1 MKKFILTVIYTL
13 LVCSLGYSQT
23 GQGYINYKSYK
34 INGGDGSCGPQHP
47 STTAAFDTMFDYTN
61 NSCTELTHE
70 GNETATKALTWP
82 WSNILPRHANSWFGW
97 DIDGYFVAEESGD
110 YIFQITS
117 DDRSDFWFD
126 TDGDGDMDNTNA
138 GFGNGSRSR
147 SFNLTAGQAYPFRV
161 RYEQGAGGANLYLKW
176 KRPSDSAL
184 QFNSDE
190 IYSYHPDNAPHS
202 LDITYEVS
210 DNLDATKFSTT
221 IYYECTD
228 NAGGICATVNTLGSD
243 GTISFDETAIS
254 TDQVSNGTY
263 KATNTDGGVEFVVLY
278 DWDSTN
284 QRHRLLL
291 DKRLFNSFGYSGFA
305 SGAPDTL
312 FQSITNF
319 ELYDVYDGELTW
331 LSSGNGAGYWAQYY
345 IYTNL
350 TSSISNST
358 SSNRFRDASGY
369 YGVQV
374 GALNFA
380 AGNSFAQHTLNLS
393 VDGTYYDEQYDNAV
407 TIQDL
412 VIAFN
417 QLTSGGSGPGNS
429 GGSVFT
435 TGIEYVLGD
444 VNEDGSFNF
453 VDTQLML
460 QHIYGETDPFA
471 DLTFAD
477 VVKIFDSGYDD
488 WSTTNWSS
496 GIPNT
501 TSDSYTPNTT
511 TRAQTKTYNVAF
523 LGDVNFSHSEE
534 PTNLTTNV
542 NSTTSKIK
550 TTSAKGSSDT
560 AIYMDIIQGVDD
572 SLTFN
577 LTIPDNTENITASQ
591 FKVYYDG
598 DRLEYQSSEFS
609 NESIPNFSTKR
620 NNYINIGSF
629 SNDGS
634 QNLNGGMVYSI
645 NFTLKEN
652 LNSTLGLLGLKFFE
666 LVDNN
671 GNIINLQIR

>member
-1 MKKFILTVIYTL
+1 MKKFILTIVYTL

-34 INGGDGSCGPQHP
+34 INGGNGSCGPQHP

-97 DIDGYFVAEESGD
+97 DIDGYFVAEESGA

-126 TDGDGDMDNTNA
+126 TDGDGDMDNTYA

-184 QFNSDE
+184 TFHSDE
-190 IYSYHPDNAPHS
+190 IYSYHPDDAPHS

-243 GTISFDETAIS
+243 GTTSFDETAIS
-254 TDQVSNGTY
+254 TDQVSDGTL
-263 KATNTDGGVEFVVLY
+263 KATTTNGNVEWVVLY
-278 DWDSTN
+278 PYYAPLD
-284 QRHRLLL
+284 RHRILIDGREFTATNPDTNPNNLSSLQLL
-291 DKRLFNSFGYSGFA
+291 DLYDGPISIYSVSFGSG
-305 SGAPDTL
+305 GW
-312 FQSITNF
+312 Q
-319 ELYDVYDGELTW
+319 
-331 LSSGNGAGYWAQYY
+331 QYY
-345 IYTNL
+345 IPGNL
-350 TSSISNST
+350 TTAISNS
-358 SSNRFRDASGY
+358 S
-369 YGVQV
+369 YGSDVIR
-374 GALNFA
+374 N
-380 AGNSFAQHTLNLS
+380 AGSYFGIRAEFTFGENTSFAQHNLNLS

-471 DLTFAD
+471 DLTFVD
-477 VVKIFDSGYDD
+477 VVKIFGSEYDS

-496 GIPNT
+496 GIPST

-511 TRAQTKTYNVAF
+511 TRAQTKNYNVAF

-534 PTNLTTNV
+534 PTNLTTAT
-542 NSTTSKIK
+542 NSMSSKI
-550 TTSAKGSSDT
+550 SSTKNSSTEQSVVLNIVKEGDE
-560 AIYMDIIQGVDD
+560 
-572 SLTFN
+572 LK
-577 LTIPDNTENITASQ
+577 LTIDIPTNTYNITGSQ
-591 FKVYYDG
+591 FKVYFDNEKLVYLDSEVS
-598 DRLEYQSSEFS
+598 DSSIDSFTTS
-609 NESIPNFSTKR
+609 RSR
-620 NNYINIGSF
+620 YITIGSF
-629 SNDGS
+629 SSDGS
-634 QNLNGGMVYSI
+634 HTLNGGITYTL
-645 NFTLKEN
+645 NFNISSDTG
-652 LNSTLGLLGLKFFE
+652 STLGLLGLKFFE
-666 LVDNN
+666 LVDTD
-671 GNIINLQIR
+671 GNKINLIIK

>member
-1 MKKFILTVIYTL
+1 MKKFIFILISTL

-34 INGGDGSCGPQHP
+34 INGGNGSCGPQHP

-61 NSCTELTHE
+61 NNCTELTHE

-97 DIDGYFVAEESGD
+97 DIDGYFVAEESGA
-110 YIFQITS
+110 YIFLITS

-126 TDGDGDMDNTNA
+126 TDGDGDMDNTYA

-190 IYSYHPDNAPHS
+190 IYSYHPDDAPHS

-243 GTISFDETAIS
+243 GTTSFDETAIS
-254 TDQVSNGTY
+254 TDQVSDGTL
-263 KATNTDGGVEFVVLY
+263 KATTTNGNVEWVVLY
-278 DWDSTN
+278 PYDSTN
-284 QRHRLLL
+284 DRHRILIDGREFTATNPDTDPNDLTSLQLL
-291 DKRLFNSFGYSGFA
+291 DLYDGPISIYNVSFGSG
-305 SGAPDTL
+305 GW
-312 FQSITNF
+312 Q
-319 ELYDVYDGELTW
+319 
-331 LSSGNGAGYWAQYY
+331 QYY
-345 IYTNL
+345 IPGNL
-350 TSSISNST
+350 TTAISNS
-358 SSNRFRDASGY
+358 SYGSG
-369 YGVQV
+369 VIR
-374 GALNFA
+374 N
-380 AGNSFAQHTLNLS
+380 AGSYFGIRAEFTFGENTSFAQHTLNLS
-393 VDGTYYDEQYDNAV
+393 VDGNYYDDQYDNAV

-429 GGSVFT
+429 GGGVFT

-471 DLTFAD
+471 DLTFVD
-477 VVKIFDSGYDD
+477 VVKIFGSEYDS
-488 WSTTNWSS
+488 WSTSNWSS

-511 TRAQTKTYNVAF
+511 TKAQTKNYNVAF

-534 PTNLTTNV
+534 PTNLTTAT
-542 NSTTSKIK
+542 NSMSSKI
-550 TTSAKGSSDT
+550 SSTKNSSTEQSVVLNIVKEGDE
-560 AIYMDIIQGVDD
+560 
-572 SLTFN
+572 LK
-577 LTIPDNTENITASQ
+577 LTIDIPTNTYNITGSQ
-591 FKVYYDG
+591 FKVYFDNEKLVYLDSEVS
-598 DRLEYQSSEFS
+598 DSSIDSFTTS
-609 NESIPNFSTKR
+609 RSR
-620 NNYINIGSF
+620 YITIGSF
-629 SNDGS
+629 SSDGS
-634 QNLNGGMVYSI
+634 HTLNGGITYTL
-645 NFTLKEN
+645 NFNISSDTG
-652 LNSTLGLLGLKFFE
+652 STLGLLGLKFFE
-666 LVDNN
+666 LVDTD
-671 GNIINLQIR
+671 GNKINLIIK

>member
-1 MKKFILTVIYTL
+1 MKKFILTVVYTL

-34 INGGDGSCGPQHP
+34 INGGNGSCGPQHP

-61 NSCTELTHE
+61 NNCTELTHE
-70 GNETATKALTWP
+70 GIDTALNGLTWT
-82 WSNILPRHANSWFGW
+82 WSTMLPRHANSWYGW
-97 DIDGYFVAEESGD
+97 DIDGYFVAEESGA

-126 TDGDGDMDNTNA
+126 TDGDGDMDNTYA

-147 SFNLTAGQAYPFRV
+147 SFNLTAGQVYPFRV

-184 QFNSDE
+184 TFHSDE
-190 IYSYHPDNAPHS
+190 IYSYHPDDAPHS

-243 GTISFDETAIS
+243 GTTSFDETAIS
-254 TDQVSNGTY
+254 TDQVSDGTL
-263 KATNTDGGVEFVVLY
+263 KATTTNGNVEWVVLY
-278 DWDSTN
+278 PYDSTN
-284 QRHRLLL
+284 DRHRILIDGREFTATNPDTDPNNLTSLQLL
-291 DKRLFNSFGYSGFA
+291 DLYDGPISIYNVSFGSG
-305 SGAPDTL
+305 GW
-312 FQSITNF
+312 Q
-319 ELYDVYDGELTW
+319 
-331 LSSGNGAGYWAQYY
+331 QYY
-345 IYTNL
+345 IPGNL
-350 TSSISNST
+350 TTAISNS
-358 SSNRFRDASGY
+358 SYGSG
-369 YGVQV
+369 VIR
-374 GALNFA
+374 N
-380 AGNSFAQHTLNLS
+380 AGSYFGIRAEFTFGENTSFAQHTLNLS
-393 VDGTYYDEQYDNAV
+393 VDGNYYDDQYDNAV

-429 GGSVFT
+429 GGGVFT

-471 DLTFAD
+471 DLTFVD
-477 VVKIFDSGYDD
+477 VVKIFGSEYDS
-488 WSTTNWSS
+488 WSTSNWSS

-534 PTNLTTNV
+534 PTNLTTAT
-542 NSTTSKIK
+542 NSMSSKI
-550 TTSAKGSSDT
+550 SSTKNSSTEQSVVLNIVKEGDE
-560 AIYMDIIQGVDD
+560 
-572 SLTFN
+572 LK
-577 LTIPDNTENITASQ
+577 LTIDIPTNTYNITGSQ
-591 FKVYYDG
+591 FKVYFDNEKLVYLDSEVS
-598 DRLEYQSSEFS
+598 DSSIDSFTTS
-609 NESIPNFSTKR
+609 RSR
-620 NNYINIGSF
+620 YITIGSF
-629 SNDGS
+629 SSDGS
-634 QNLNGGMVYSI
+634 HTLNGGITYTL
-645 NFTLKEN
+645 NFNISSDTG
-652 LNSTLGLLGLKFFE
+652 STLGLLGLKFFE
-666 LVDNN
+666 LVDTD
-671 GNIINLQIR
+671 GNKINLIIK

>member
-350 TSSISNST
+350 TSSISTST

-393 VDGTYYDEQYDNAV
+393 VEGTYYDEQYENAV

-412 VIAFN
+412 SLAFSE
-417 QLTSGGSGPGNS
+417 LTTAGSGGPG
-429 GGSVFT
+429 GGAGGEVFS
-435 TGIEYVLGD
+435 TGIEYILGD
-444 VNEDGSFNF
+444 VNEDSVFDF
-453 VDTQLML
+453 KDTALIL

-471 DLTFAD
+471 DLTFVD
-477 VVKIFDSGYDD
+477 VAKVFSSGYDT
-488 WSTTNWSS
+488 WSTTDWSS

-501 TSDSYTPNTT
+501 TSDYYTPNTT
-511 TRAQTKTYNVAF
+511 TVAQTKTYQVAF
-523 LGDVNFSHSEE
+523 LGDVNFSHSHE
-534 PTNLTTNV
+534 PSNLTPQVDNL
-542 NSTTSKIK
+542 NNIK
-550 TTSAKGSSDT
+550 TSSRNGDLETSIALK
-560 AIYMDIIQGVDD
+560 IIREED
-572 SLTFN
+572 N
-577 LTIPDNTENITASQ
+577 LTMVINIPANSLNISGTQ
-591 FKVYYDG
+591 FKINFDET
-598 DRLEYQSSEFS
+598 RLEYIDAEYS
-609 NESIPNFSTKR
+609 NEAINSYDTKR
-620 NNYINIGSF
+620 TDYINIGSF
-629 SNDGS
+629 SSDGS
-634 QNLNGGMVYSI
+634 ININSGIEYKLNFKLNAS
-645 NFTLKEN
+645 LK
-652 LNSTLGLLGLKFFE
+652 STLGLLGIKFYE
-666 LVDNN
+666 LVTKE
-671 GNIINLQIR
+671 GSKVNLKIK

>member
-1 MKKFILTVIYTL
+1 MKKFILTVVYTL

-34 INGGDGSCGPQHP
+34 INGGNGSCGPQHP

-254 TDQVSNGTY
+254 TDQVSDGTL
-263 KATNTDGGVEFVVLY
+263 KATTTNGNVEWVVLY
-278 DWDSTN
+278 PYDSTN
-284 QRHRLLL
+284 DRHRILIDRREFTATNPDTDPNDLTSLQLL
-291 DKRLFNSFGYSGFA
+291 DLYDGPISIYNVSFGSG
-305 SGAPDTL
+305 GW
-312 FQSITNF
+312 Q
-319 ELYDVYDGELTW
+319 
-331 LSSGNGAGYWAQYY
+331 QYY
-345 IYTNL
+345 IPGNL
-350 TSSISNST
+350 TTAISNSSYGSGVIRNAGSYFGIRAEFTFGDNT
-358 SSNRFRDASGY
+358 SF
-369 YGVQV
+369 QT
-374 GALNFA
+374 
-380 AGNSFAQHTLNLS
+380 HTLNLS
-393 VDGTYYDEQYDNAV
+393 VDGNYYDDEYDNV
-407 TIQDL
+407 ITIQDL

-429 GGSVFT
+429 GGSVFS

-471 DLTFAD
+471 DLTFVD
-477 VVKIFDSGYDD
+477 VVKIFGSEYDS

-496 GIPNT
+496 GIPST

-511 TRAQTKTYNVAF
+511 TKAQTKNYNVAF

-534 PTNLTTNV
+534 PTNLTTAT
-542 NSTTSKIK
+542 NSMSSKI
-550 TTSAKGSSDT
+550 SSTKNSSTEQSVVLNIVKEGDE
-560 AIYMDIIQGVDD
+560 
-572 SLTFN
+572 LK
-577 LTIPDNTENITASQ
+577 LTIDIPTNTYNITGSQ
-591 FKVYYDG
+591 FKVYFDNEKLVYLDSEVS
-598 DRLEYQSSEFS
+598 DSSIDSFTTS
-609 NESIPNFSTKR
+609 RSR
-620 NNYINIGSF
+620 YITIGSF
-629 SNDGS
+629 SSDGS
-634 QNLNGGMVYSI
+634 HTLNGGITYTL
-645 NFTLKEN
+645 NFNISSDTG
-652 LNSTLGLLGLKFFE
+652 STLGLLGLKFFE
-666 LVDNN
+666 LVDTD
-671 GNIINLQIR
+671 GNKINLIIK

>member
-34 INGGDGSCGPQHP
+34 INGGNGSCGPQHP

-61 NSCTELTHE
+61 NNCTELTHE
-70 GNETATKALTWP
+70 GIDTALNGLTWT
-82 WSNILPRHANSWFGW
+82 WSTMLPRHANSWYGW
-97 DIDGYFVAEESGD
+97 DIDGYFVAEESGA

-126 TDGDGDMDNTNA
+126 TDGDGDMDNTYA

-184 QFNSDE
+184 TFHSDE
-190 IYSYHPDNAPHS
+190 IYSYHPDDAPHS

-228 NAGGICATVNTLGSD
+228 NSGGICTTVNTLGSD

-350 TSSISNST
+350 TSSISTST

-393 VDGTYYDEQYDNAV
+393 VDGTYYDDQYDNAV

-511 TRAQTKTYNVAF
+511 TKAQTKTYNVAF

>member
-34 INGGDGSCGPQHP
+34 INGGNGSCGPQHP

-97 DIDGYFVAEESGD
+97 DIDGYFVAEESGA

-126 TDGDGDMDNTNA
+126 TDGDGDMDNTYA

-184 QFNSDE
+184 TFHSDE
-190 IYSYHPDNAPHS
+190 IYSYHPDDAPHS

-243 GTISFDETAIS
+243 GTTSFDETAIS
-254 TDQVSNGTY
+254 TDQVSDGTL
-263 KATNTDGGVEFVVLY
+263 KATTTNGNVEWVVLY
-278 DWDSTN
+278 PYDSTN
-284 QRHRLLL
+284 DRHRILIDGREFTATNPDTNPNNLSSLQLL
-291 DKRLFNSFGYSGFA
+291 DLYDGPISIYNVSFGSG
-305 SGAPDTL
+305 GW
-312 FQSITNF
+312 Q
-319 ELYDVYDGELTW
+319 
-331 LSSGNGAGYWAQYY
+331 QYY
-345 IYTNL
+345 IPGNL
-350 TSSISNST
+350 TTALSNSSYGSDVIRNAGSYFGVRAEFTFGDNT
-358 SSNRFRDASGY
+358 SF
-369 YGVQV
+369 QT
-374 GALNFA
+374 
-380 AGNSFAQHTLNLS
+380 HTLNLS
-393 VDGTYYDEQYDNAV
+393 VDGNYYDDQYDNAV

-429 GGSVFT
+429 GGSVFS

-471 DLTFAD
+471 DLAFTD
-477 VVKIFDSGYDD
+477 VVKIFGSEYDS

-496 GIPNT
+496 GIPST

-511 TRAQTKTYNVAF
+511 TRAQTKNYNVAF

-534 PTNLTTNV
+534 PTNLTTAT
-542 NSTTSKIK
+542 NSMSSKI
-550 TTSAKGSSDT
+550 SSTKNSSTEQSVVLNIVKEGDE
-560 AIYMDIIQGVDD
+560 
-572 SLTFN
+572 LK
-577 LTIPDNTENITASQ
+577 LTIDIPTNTYNITGSQ
-591 FKVYYDG
+591 FKVYFDNEKLVYLDSEVS
-598 DRLEYQSSEFS
+598 DSSIDSFTTS
-609 NESIPNFSTKR
+609 RSR
-620 NNYINIGSF
+620 YITIGSF
-629 SNDGS
+629 SSDGS
-634 QNLNGGMVYSI
+634 NTLNGGITYTL
-645 NFTLKEN
+645 NFNITSDTG
-652 LNSTLGLLGLKFFE
+652 STLGLLGLKFFE
-666 LVDNN
+666 LVDTD
-671 GNIINLQIR
+671 GNKINLIIK